1 MYRLMTFILIFLT
14 SFHIAAQEEVQEE
27 LPEEIQSVT
36 LSELAE
42 KADVIALVRVLDT
55 DYEYTREFPSGGT
68 AFLKVLIPYKVTI
81 PLEDILDVYEEG
93 LHPGECYFD
102 NPTVLEEG
110 RRYLV
115 FLKLSEDVKGQY
127 NGLEQGC
134 RLEVLVRNDDQYAV
148 RYPATGILLSD
159 DLGSHATHMSFAD
172 NYAVLEDEDISPDER
187 KDLLEK
193 GFLEQQDLQFKY
205 THGIELREFRELLGP
220 AGLTLDR
227 SLK

>member
-1 MYRLMTFILIFLT
+1 MYRLIAFILIFLA
-14 SFHIAAQEEVQEE
+14 SFHIDAQEEV
-27 LPEEIQSVT
+27 PAEIPSIT

-42 KADVIALVRVLDT
+42 KSDVIALVRVLDT
-55 DYEYTREFPSGGT
+55 DYEYTRKFPSGGT
-68 AFLKVLIPYKVTI
+68 AFLKVLIPYKVTRA
-81 PLEDILDVYEEG
+81 LEDILEVYDEG

-102 NPTVLEEG
+102 NPSVLEEG

-115 FLKLSEDVKGQY
+115 FLKFSEDVKGQY

-187 KDLLEK
+187 KDLIEK

-205 THGIELREFRELLGP
+205 THGIELRKFRELLGP
-220 AGLTLDR
+220 SGLTLDR